1 MKLQYKS
8 GMYGILPPQQ
18 PDIYPLVLSFNDEG
32 RPGRRYGGLIGSLSR
47 WHFFAERPFGLG
59 LARQRV
65 CVDLVGL
72 GTHGPI
78 ISIVSTSTYTL
89 CEMRTEEVTGRT
101 NIIAIHSRR
110 FLRPMGSSLPLARRR
125 QAAKL
130 ASLKMIE
137 TIRLLKERRKGVAS
151 S

>member
-1 MKLQYKS
+1 MKLQHKS
-8 GMYGILPPQQ
+8 GMYGVVPPQQ
-18 PDIYPLVLSFNDEG
+18 EVIYPLVVSFNSEG
-32 RPGRRYGGLIGSLSR
+32 QPGMRYGGLIGSLSR
-47 WHFFAERPFGLG
+47 WHLSAERPFGLG
-59 LARQRV
+59 AVRQRV

-78 ISIVSTSTYTL
+78 ISIVSASAYIL

-110 FLRPMGSSLPLARRR
+110 YLRPAGRSLPLARRR

-137 TIRLLKERRKGVAS
+137 TIRLLKRGRNGVTS